1 MGMLDTLKKNLE
13 EGAKKFKEA
22 EFKSDL
28 NREVTI
34 PKKAKKVVV
43 KKTEVATDVPED
55 DMPPTDDQGNYIKPR
70 PYKKGGMVKSSA
82 SRRADGCAK
91 KGKTK
96 GRII

>member
-28 NREVTI
+28 DRKVEI
-34 PKKAKKVVV
+34 PKKAKRVVV

-55 DMPPTDDQGNYIKPR
+55 DMPPVMEDGSYMKPR
-70 PYKKGGMVKSSA
+70 PYKKGGAVKSSA
-82 SRRADGCAK
+82 SSRADGCAK

>member
-1 MGMLDTLKKNLE
+1 MGMLETLKKNLE

-28 NREVTI
+28 NREVKI

-43 KKTEVATDVPED
+43 KKTEIATDVPED
-55 DMPPTDDQGNYIKPR
+55 DMPPVMEDGTYMKPR
-70 PYKKGGMVKSSA
+70 PYKKGGSVSSA

-96 GRII
+96 GRMI

>member
-28 NREVTI
+28 DREVKI

-43 KKTEVATDVPED
+43 RKTEIATDVPED

-70 PYKKGGMVKSSA
+70 PYKKGGSVSSA
-82 SRRADGCAK
+82 SRRADGCAMR
-91 KGKTK
+91 GKTK
-96 GRII
+96 GRML

>member
-1 MGMLDTLKKNLE
+1 MGMIDTMKKNLE
-13 EGAKKFKEA
+13 EFKKAKWRT
-22 EFKSDL
+22 DID
-28 NREVTI
+28 REVEI
-34 PKKAKKVVV
+34 PKKAKKIVV

-70 PYKKGGMVKSSA
+70 PYKKGGSVKSSA
-82 SRRADGCAK
+82 SRRADGCAV